1 MDGINTSQ
9 IDSML
14 TMLRNMSA
22 QASPPAALANAVSPI
37 TTGATTGVGAAGSV
51 GSTTATVSFADALKN
66 SLSQV
71 NQVQQQAQDMGDQFA
86 SGNDNISI
94 SDVMIATQKANISL
108 QTTVQVRNKMVAAYT
123 DIMNMQI

>member
-1 MDGINTSQ
+1 MSVDGINSNQ

-14 TMLRNMSA
+14 AMLRNMSA
-22 QASPPAALANAVSPI
+22 QASAPSALANAVSPI
-37 TTGATTGVGAAGSV
+37 TTGATPAVGATGS
-51 GSTTATVSFADALKN
+51 TATVSFADALKN

>member
-1 MDGINTSQ
+1 MSVGGINSGQ

-14 TMLRNMSA
+14 AMLRNMSA
-22 QASPPAALANAVSPI
+22 QASPASSIANAVTPVAD
-37 TTGATTGVGAAGSV
+37 TGSSGGS
-51 GSTTATVSFADALKN
+51 AKVSFADALKN
-66 SLSQV
+66 SLGEV
-71 NQVQQQAQDMGDQFA
+71 NQIQQKAQDMGDQFA

>member
-1 MDGINTSQ
+1 MSVGGINTSQ

-14 TMLRNMSA
+14 ALMRNMQA
-22 QASPPAALANAVSPI
+22 QASPPASAASGASAANAISPVAD
-37 TTGATTGVGAAGSV
+37 TGSSAK
-51 GSTTATVSFADALKN
+51 VSFADALKN
-66 SLSQV
+66 SLGEV
-71 NQVQQQAQDMGDQFA
+71 NQIQQQAQTMGDQFA